1 MKHSWYAIALE
12 PGIQKRSW
20 IVAIVVGSTLNL
32 INQGDVLLNGSSIVL
47 WKIVLTY
54 CVPYFVA
61 TYGAVSARK
70 AEE

>member
-1 MKHSWYAIALE
+1 MHSWYSIALE

-20 IVAIVVGSTLNL
+20 AVAITVGSILN
-32 INQGDVLLNGSSIVL
+32 IVNQGDVLFGDSNIVL

-70 AEE
+70 AEQ